1 MTLYNTIATVAKA
14 ISNFAHYNTYFSV
27 FAHSQA
33 VEYLNKV
40 EGFKNFGFS
49 EKKIHDAFEKS
60 GQDWDK
66 ALDILT
72 EDR

>member
-1 MTLYNTIATVAKA
+1 MGKSKNQIIFSLHTL
-14 ISNFAHYNTYFSV
+14 
-27 FAHSQA
+27 SQA

-40 EGFKNFGFS
+40 EGFKNIGFS

-60 GQDWDK
+60 GKDWDK
-66 ALDILT
+66 ALDLLT

>member
-1 MTLYNTIATVAKA
+1 MTFDATGNY
-14 ISNFAHYNTYFSV
+14 ITTQSLYFSV
-27 FAHSQA
+27 FTHTQA